1 MKFFRHFIILKQY
14 ITKNGEAIRLASS
27 VNVIIFT
34 GISIFFLLFYFPVS
48 KAISH
53 NVSLLELVAVYG
65 KFFFHNRPS
74 EVMKSK

>member
-65 KFFFHNRPS
+65 KLFP
-74 EVMKSK
+74 